1 MLNGRLYRAAFVP
14 FLFALAL
21 AAFSLGPRPLPL
33 TSTLAPDAFEGQ
45 PAFEELRALGARY
58 PDRRP
63 GGAGDRA
70 LAAHIAATLKGL
82 GGSAGGGFSVR
93 TVLSEGQTIAGEA
106 SLDTVIAERPGSTSA
121 APILIVAHR
130 DAAARGSLAE
140 LSGTAAL
147 LELARVF
154 AARETKRTI
163 VLVSTSGGRGGGA
176 AGAAALP
183 AELRGPFDAA
193 IVLGDLADARA
204 RTPMVVPYSDAQGSA
219 PLQ

>member
-82 GGSAGGGFSVR
+82 GGTAGGGFSGR
-93 TVLSEGQTIAGEA
+93 TATPPPAARSPS
-106 SLDTVIAERPGSTSA
+106 SLGPRRCSSWPACSPRARPSA
-121 APILIVAHR
+121 RSSSSRP
-130 DAAARGSLAE
+130 AAA
-140 LSGTAAL
+140 
-147 LELARVF
+147 
-154 AARETKRTI
+154 
-163 VLVSTSGGRGGGA
+163 
-176 AGAAALP
+176 AAA
-183 AELRGPFDAA
+183 
-193 IVLGDLADARA
+193 
-204 RTPMVVPYSDAQGSA
+204 T
-219 PLQ
+219 